1 VAPANTGAP
10 IAPAIR
16 YTATAAPP
24 NTGPR
29 IRPDKR
35 AKRFCSTM
43 GTGEKGR
50 GMEIKVPAEINAAKR
65 AVKVIRMIALLLPET
80 ETLLSLMITP

>member
-1 VAPANTGAP
+1 
-10 IAPAIR
+10 
-16 YTATAAPP
+16 
-24 NTGPR
+24 
-29 IRPDKR
+29 
-35 AKRFCSTM
+35 M

-80 ETLLSLMITP
+80 ETLLSLMIAP